1 MDNYFIVREYGWT
14 ESSDSKVNVELFV
27 DKVESDLQFN
37 EGEEIPF
44 VRHGPM
50 LEADLEEINMQ
61 CDF

>member
-14 ESSDSKVNVELFV
+14 KSYDSEVNAEQFANE
-27 DKVESDLQFN
+27 VESDLQSN